1 MLFRSFDVDS
11 PSNTTSFSI
20 NGTAGDINQKTG
32 IINVTMPYGSDISTV
47 IPAVILQEGA
57 TSNLAINTP
66 IDFTKSVKFRVING
80 NLFKDYTVNVT
91 VLSPIKSFIINGL
104 TATINDVSKTISLTL
119 PDDTNLT
126 ALKPVIELSQGV
138 TITPASGA
146 TVDFTNPVNYVITS
160 AGKSVTY
167 TANIVVPLKGLVVAF
182 LGTAATRAEITNMD
196 EITAS
201 NWLFENFKGDR
212 KSVV

>member
-1 MLFRSFDVDS
+1 MKNRIGIAWSKMALMLILILTISACTDSFEKEGFDVDS

-80 NLFKDYTVNVT
+80 
-91 VLSPIKSFIINGL
+91 
-104 TATINDVSKTISLTL
+104 
-119 PDDTNLT
+119 
-126 ALKPVIELSQGV
+126 
-138 TITPASGA
+138 
-146 TVDFTNPVNYVITS
+146 
-160 AGKSVTY
+160 
-167 TANIVVPLKGLVVAF
+167 
-182 LGTAATRAEITNMD
+182 
-196 EITAS
+196 
-201 NWLFENFKGDR
+201 DR
-212 KSVV
+212 KSTRLNSSHWE